1 MHRSPTGTP
10 LAFRFVPAGGVESP
24 TMTDTAPQPRTWSR
38 GRVVHPAPT
47 VANHPAGPGRYRTP
61 LIMFAAVAVI
71 VWVAIWIGNT
81 QFAHDAFFPARP
93 GIAGGTWFEGW
104 QRWDAYWYRTIVR
117 EGYVSYPGVQSSVA
131 FWPSYPLLVR
141 AVSWAFP
148 SIFITGSI
156 VTLCCGAVSAVLLR
170 RWVGVFLPR
179 AAAVTTVAL
188 FLVYPYGYY
197 QYGAVYADA
206 LFVAVTI
213 GAFLLV
219 ERDRL
224 FWAGVVGIV
233 ATAAR
238 PAGVVVA
245 VALVLRVIELRNL
258 ARAERSQQQLSLWKR
273 LDPRVLQ
280 WRDSPVFLAFC
291 GVGAWSA
298 FLGFR
303 FGDPLLFATVEST
316 WGQGAGP
323 STWLKFRIFEELRDR
338 PLEAG
343 TIGHVVQGLLLIGA
357 LALVPRIVRRF
368 GWAYALFTLGV
379 IGLALVGT
387 KDFQSSGRYLIGAFP
402 CFAVLGELLAAR
414 PPLRFVVLVLSLVAL
429 AVMAVAYGR
438 GTYLA

>member
-1 MHRSPTGTP
+1 
-10 LAFRFVPAGGVESP
+10 
-24 TMTDTAPQPRTWSR
+24 
-38 GRVVHPAPT
+38 
-47 VANHPAGPGRYRTP
+47 
-61 LIMFAAVAVI
+61 MFAAVAVL
-71 VWVAIWIGNT
+71 VWTAVWIGNT
-81 QFAHDAFFPARP
+81 QLTHDAFFPSRP

-141 AVSWAFP
+141 SVSWAFP

-156 VTLCCGAVSAVLLR
+156 VTLCCGAATAVLLR
-170 RWVGVFLPR
+170 RWVGVFVPR

-188 FLVYPYGYY
+188 FSVYPYGYY

-206 LFVAVTI
+206 LFVAAAI
-213 GAFLLV
+213 AAFLLV

-258 ARAERSQQQLSLWKR
+258 ARSDGAEQRLTIWKR
-273 LDPRVLQ
+273 LDPRILR
-280 WRDSPVFLAFC
+280 WRDSPVALAFC
-291 GVGAWSA
+291 GVGAWSI
-298 FLGFR
+298 FLGVR
-303 FGDPLLFATVEST
+303 FGDPMLFATVEST

-343 TIGHVVQGLLLIGA
+343 TIGHIVQGLLLIGA
-357 LALVPRIVRRF
+357 LALVPRILRRF

-402 CFAVLGELLAAR
+402 CFAVLAEPLVVRPPVRAAILITSLLA
-414 PPLRFVVLVLSLVAL
+414 LL
-429 AVMAVAYGR
+429 VMAAAYGR

>member
-1 MHRSPTGTP
+1 
-10 LAFRFVPAGGVESP
+10 
-24 TMTDTAPQPRTWSR
+24 
-38 GRVVHPAPT
+38 
-47 VANHPAGPGRYRTP
+47 
-61 LIMFAAVAVI
+61 MFAAVAVL
-71 VWVAIWIGNT
+71 VWVAVWIGNT
-81 QFAHDAFFPARP
+81 QLTHDAFFPSRP

-141 AVSWAFP
+141 SVSWAFP

-156 VTLCCGAVSAVLLR
+156 VTLCCGAATVVLLR
-170 RWVGVFLPR
+170 RWVGMFVPR

-197 QYGAVYADA
+197 QYGAIYADA

-213 GAFLLV
+213 AAFLLV

-238 PAGVVVA
+238 PAGMVVA

-258 ARAERSQQQLSLWKR
+258 ARAEVSGERLRIWKR
-273 LDPRVLQ
+273 LDPRVLR
-280 WRDSPVFLAFC
+280 WHDSPVLLAFC
-291 GVGAWSA
+291 GVGAWSI
-298 FLGFR
+298 FLGLR
-303 FGDPLLFATVEST
+303 FGDPLLFATVESN

-343 TIGHVVQGLLLIGA
+343 TIGHIVQGLLLIGA
-357 LALVPRIVRRF
+357 LALLPRILRRF

-402 CFAVLGELLAAR
+402 CFAVLAEPLVVRPPVRAAILITSLLA
-414 PPLRFVVLVLSLVAL
+414 LL
-429 AVMAVAYGR
+429 VMAAAYGR

>member
-1 MHRSPTGTP
+1 MTDMIERGSTPEGGDRARRSPSDP
-10 LAFRFVPAGGVESP
+10 
-24 TMTDTAPQPRTWSR
+24 
-38 GRVVHPAPT
+38 PT
-47 VANHPAGPGRYRTP
+47 VANHAAGPGRAWVP
-61 LIMFAAVAVI
+61 LAMFASVAVL
-71 VWVAIWIGNT
+71 VWVAVWIGNT
-81 QFAHDAFFPARP
+81 QFTHDAFFPPRP

-141 AVSWAFP
+141 SVSWAFP

-156 VTLCCGAVSAVLLR
+156 VTLCCGAATALLLR

-213 GAFLLV
+213 AAFLLV

-245 VALVLRVIELRNL
+245 FALVLRVIERRNL
-258 ARAERSQQQLSLWKR
+258 ARSADPHQSLGLWRR
-273 LDPRVLQ
+273 LDPRVLR
-280 WRDSPVFLAFC
+280 WRDSPVLLAFC
-291 GVGAWSA
+291 GVGAWSIY
-298 FLGFR
+298 LGLR
-303 FGDPLLFATVEST
+303 FGDPMLFATVESA

-343 TIGHVVQGLLLIGA
+343 TIGHLVQGLLLFGA
-357 LALVPRIVRRF
+357 LALVPRIVRRL
-368 GWAYALFTLGV
+368 GWAYALFTMGV

-402 CFAVLGELLAAR
+402 CFAVLAEPLVVR
-414 PPLRFVVLVLSLVAL
+414 PPLRAVILAGSLLTLIA
-429 AVMAVAYGR
+429 MAAAYGR

>member
-1 MHRSPTGTP
+1 MTDMIERSSTGVGRRSPTDP
-10 LAFRFVPAGGVESP
+10 
-24 TMTDTAPQPRTWSR
+24 
-38 GRVVHPAPT
+38 PT
-47 VANHPAGPGRYRTP
+47 VPNHPAGPGRVLAP
-61 LIMFAAVAVI
+61 LAMFAAVAVL
-71 VWVAIWIGNT
+71 VWVAVWIGNT
-81 QFAHDAFFPARP
+81 QFTHDAFFPSRP

-141 AVSWAFP
+141 SVSWAFP

-156 VTLCCGAVSAVLLR
+156 VTLCCGAAAVVLLR

-188 FLVYPYGYY
+188 FVVYPYGYY
-197 QYGAVYADA
+197 QYGAIYADA

-245 VALVLRVIELRNL
+245 VALVLRVLERRNL
-258 ARAERSQQQLSLWKR
+258 ERCGDSADGLSLLR
-273 LDPRVLQ
+273 RFDPRGLRR
-280 WRDSPVFLAFC
+280 RDSPVLLAFC
-291 GVGAWSA
+291 GVGAWSIY
-298 FLGFR
+298 LGVR
-303 FGDPLLFATVEST
+303 FGDPLLFATVESA

-323 STWLKFRIFEELRDR
+323 STWFKFRIFEELRDR

-343 TIGHVVQGLLLIGA
+343 TIGHVIQGLLLVGA

-368 GWAYALFTLGV
+368 GWAYALFTVGV

-402 CFAVLGELLAAR
+402 CVAALAEPLVSR
-414 PPLRFVVLVLSLVAL
+414 PPLRAVILVGSLVAL
-429 AVMAVAYGR
+429 LIMAAAYGR

>member
-1 MHRSPTGTP
+1 MIERSSTSEASTSSRRLPTDP
-10 LAFRFVPAGGVESP
+10 
-24 TMTDTAPQPRTWSR
+24 
-38 GRVVHPAPT
+38 PT
-47 VANHPAGPGRYRTP
+47 VPNHPAGPGRIWVP
-61 LIMFAAVAVI
+61 LAMFAAVAVL
-71 VWVAIWIGNT
+71 VWVAVWIGNT
-81 QFAHDAFFPARP
+81 QLSHDAFFPSRP

-141 AVSWAFP
+141 SVSWAFP

-156 VTLCCGAVSAVLLR
+156 VTLCCGAVAAVLLR
-170 RWVGVFLPR
+170 RWAGVFLPR

-213 GAFLLV
+213 AAFLLV

-258 ARAERSQQQLSLWKR
+258 ARTEGSQQRLSLWNR
-273 LDPRVLQ
+273 LDPRVLR
-280 WRDSPVFLAFC
+280 WRDSPVLLAFC
-291 GVGAWSA
+291 GVGAWSI
-298 FLGFR
+298 FLGLR
-303 FGDPLLFATVEST
+303 FGDPLLFATVESN

-343 TIGHVVQGLLLIGA
+343 TLGHVVQGLLLIVA

-402 CFAVLGELLAAR
+402 CFAVLAEPLVIR
-414 PPLRFVVLVLSLVAL
+414 PPLRAVILIASLLAL
-429 AVMAVAYGR
+429 LVMAAAYGR

>member
-1 MHRSPTGTP
+1 MTDMIERSTTPGPQSPTRRSPSDP
-10 LAFRFVPAGGVESP
+10 
-24 TMTDTAPQPRTWSR
+24 
-38 GRVVHPAPT
+38 PT
-47 VANHPAGPGRYRTP
+47 VPNHPAGPGRLWVP
-61 LIMFAAVAVI
+61 LAMFAMVAVL
-71 VWVAIWIGNT
+71 VWIAIWFGT
-81 QFAHDAFFPARP
+81 THLTHDAFFPARP

-131 FWPSYPLLVR
+131 YWPAYPLVLR
-141 AVSWAFP
+141 SVSWAFP

-156 VTLCCGAVSAVLLR
+156 VTLCCGAATAVLLR

-197 QYGAVYADA
+197 QYGAIYADA
-206 LFVAVTI
+206 LFVAATI
-213 GAFLLV
+213 AAFLLV

-245 VALVLRVIELRNL
+245 VALVLRLIERRNL
-258 ARAERSQQQLSLWKR
+258 ERLAGAVEGSARPTLWQR
-273 LDPRVLQ
+273 LDPRVLR
-280 WRDSPVFLAFC
+280 WRDTPVLLAFG
-291 GVGAWSA
+291 GVGAWMI
-298 FLGFR
+298 FLWVR
-303 FGDPLLFATVEST
+303 FGDPLLFATVEEN

-323 STWLKFRIFEELRDR
+323 RTWFKLRVIEELQQK
-338 PLEAG
+338 PFAAG

-357 LALVPRIVRRF
+357 LALVPRILRRF
-368 GWAYALFTLGV
+368 GWAYALYTLGV
-379 IGLALVGT
+379 VGLALIGT

-402 CFAVLGELLAAR
+402 CFAALAEPLVDR
-414 PPLRFVVLVLSLVAL
+414 PPLRAVLLTLSLLGLL
-429 AVMAVAYGR
+429 AMAVAYGR

>member
-1 MHRSPTGTP
+1 
-10 LAFRFVPAGGVESP
+10 
-24 TMTDTAPQPRTWSR
+24 MTDTAEPSIERSR
-38 GRVVHPAPT
+38 QSVVRPAPT
-47 VANHPAGPGRYRTP
+47 IANHPAGPGRVRDP
-61 LIMFAAVAVI
+61 LIMFGAVAVI

-104 QRWDAYWYRTIVR
+104 QRWDAYWYRTIAR

-141 AVSWAFP
+141 SVSWAFP

-156 VTLCCGAVSAVLLR
+156 VTLCSGAASAVLLR
-170 RWVGVFLPR
+170 RWAGVFLPR
-179 AAAVTTVAL
+179 AAAVTTVVL

-197 QYGAVYADA
+197 QYGAIYADA

-245 VALVLRVIELRNL
+245 VALVIRVIELRNL
-258 ARAERSQQQLSLWKR
+258 ARTDSAQQQLSLWKR
-273 LDPRVLQ
+273 LDPRVL
-280 WRDSPVFLAFC
+280 RRSDSPVLLAFC

-303 FGDPLLFATVEST
+303 FGDPLLFATVESA

-343 TIGHVVQGLLLIGA
+343 TIGHIVQGLLLIGA

-402 CFAVLGELLAAR
+402 CFAVLAESLAAR
-414 PPLRFVVLVLSLVAL
+414 PPLRFAVLVLSLIAL
-429 AVMAVAYGR
+429 AVMAAAYGR